1 MPRLVPRTM
10 SSLLR
15 VAVSGRSM
23 FVGKLTV
30 LMSSRR
36 VLLCLFMLSKI
47 VMMGRLMVVMRGGVV
62 VSCRMVVVL
71 TGWVFLRHFSGS
83 LRKNF
88 SRTKSGKRTLVD
100 YQFASEGSWKP
111 NCVTF

>member
-1 MPRLVPRTM
+1 
-10 SSLLR
+10 
-15 VAVSGRSM
+15 M

-30 LMSSRR
+30 LMSSRG
-36 VLLCLFMLSKI
+36 VLLCLSMLPKT
-47 VMMGRLMVVMRGGVV
+47 VMMGSLMVVMRGGVV
-62 VSCRMVVVL
+62 MSGRMVVVL

-88 SRTKSGKRTLVD
+88 SRTKSGKRTSLPVS
-100 YQFASEGSWKP
+100 SEGSWKP

>member
-1 MPRLVPRTM
+1 M

-15 VAVSGRSM
+15 VIVSSRSM

-30 LMSSRR
+30 LMSSRGM
-36 VLLCLFMLSKI
+36 LLCLFMLSKI
-47 VMMGRLMVVMRGGVV
+47 VMVGRLMVVMRGGVV
-62 VSCRMVVVL
+62 VSGRMVVVV

-88 SRTKSGKRTLVD
+88 SRTKSGKTTLAD
-100 YQFASEGSWKP
+100 YQFAREAHG
-111 NCVTF
+111 NQTA